1 MCLVEAHSGLEC
13 RCPRHEVVDA
23 DDLLLVARA
32 DGGAAGVAV
41 HAVPCRALAW
51 VGVALQLRGQN
62 ERVFSVFFES
72 GDCCTCA
79 CTCKHVTDVSTPHT
93 SNLDSVNSISEAR
106 RKTTTPTSQGS
117 RLDPNGRHD
126 ARRQDPQAI
135 TNATNR
141 GLERLFSVARV
152 HD

>member
-51 VGVALQLRGQN
+51 VGVALQLRGQGTSGCFP
-62 ERVFSVFFES
+62 FS
-72 GDCCTCA
+72 
-79 CTCKHVTDVSTPHT
+79 
-93 SNLDSVNSISEAR
+93 
-106 RKTTTPTSQGS
+106 S
-117 RLDPNGRHD
+117 RLLCMCMHM
-126 ARRQDPQAI
+126 
-135 TNATNR
+135 
-141 GLERLFSVARV
+141 
-152 HD
+152 